1 MIRSEKGSV
10 LSFCFSKCVLMLNFI
25 VVCLWYFIGIVNY
38 VVKYMK
44 IKLRL
49 MKLGICV
56 LNYLIIKLFFV
67 IFILILIDVIF
78 CCIYVNNIF
87 YLVNSIII
95 IY

>member
-1 MIRSEKGSV
+1 
-10 LSFCFSKCVLMLNFI
+10 
-25 VVCLWYFIGIVNY
+25 
-38 VVKYMK
+38 MK